1 MKRATKRK
9 RRKKSAVGREET
21 TTQVPERE
29 ERQTAPE
36 RKRRKKSEADKDE
49 ERTKRQKPAGRTLSP
64 LPPLNQ
70 GGVDYI
76 ITTSHFVSLG
86 MLNALCQL
94 VLPTYTFVSL
104 NVVNFGNLRVG
115 DLCPVEANDAVT
127 GHIISTTIGG
137 KNGKPKQQCITIS
150 NAMDLKSFK
159 LDIDELISEFT
170 ENNLTTLADM
180 KRVWLSR
187 KFSFIFEASPSTN
200 LAIFMQSL
208 YSHSIGYMVSTASL
222 SHRLGGLYCLYC
234 LHEVQPFKPP
244 FKIYLSLGEL
254 KRLRNLVIDVKEKGI
269 KVASALVKKMLE
281 RNVFLFGFVDINDG
295 SVTERVNELTDI
307 QNARVQVAHK
317 KLFSNT
323 RIENFIHTDLGM
335 ELDVH
340 VLKKMSTDYAVAK
353 ELAIKEASELV
364 DVQNIKH
371 IAENKKL
378 IGEMVEKTAQDWN
391 TQKESFYQQTGL
403 NQAAGEGPQLSK
415 DKENFE
421 QQDDVNF
428 EQEDNEHFG
437 QEKDGEN
444 IEQPEDDEKF
454 GDELE
459 RQMLYGE
466 EL

>member
-1 MKRATKRK
+1 
-9 RRKKSAVGREET
+9 
-21 TTQVPERE
+21 
-29 ERQTAPE
+29 
-36 RKRRKKSEADKDE
+36 
-49 ERTKRQKPAGRTLSP
+49 
-64 LPPLNQ
+64 
-70 GGVDYI
+70 
-76 ITTSHFVSLG
+76 
-86 MLNALCQL
+86 
-94 VLPTYTFVSL
+94 
-104 NVVNFGNLRVG
+104 
-115 DLCPVEANDAVT
+115 
-127 GHIISTTIGG
+127 
-137 KNGKPKQQCITIS
+137 
-150 NAMDLKSFK
+150 MDLKSFK

-208 YSHSIGYMVSTASL
+208 YAHSIETSSKGEKMVEEEKGMGSEGKGNGGGGGEREMSGGGEGEVTVARERKWEGGYMVSTASL

-295 SVTERVNELTDI
+295 SVTER
-307 QNARVQVAHK
+307 
-317 KLFSNT
+317 
-323 RIENFIHTDLGM
+323 GM
-335 ELDVH
+335 ELDVD

-403 NQAAGEGPQLSK
+403 NQAAGEGPQLWK

-444 IEQPEDDEKF
+444 IEQPEDE
-454 GDELE
+454 
-459 RQMLYGE
+459 
-466 EL
+466 

>member
-1 MKRATKRK
+1 
-9 RRKKSAVGREET
+9 
-21 TTQVPERE
+21 
-29 ERQTAPE
+29 
-36 RKRRKKSEADKDE
+36 
-49 ERTKRQKPAGRTLSP
+49 
-64 LPPLNQ
+64 
-70 GGVDYI
+70 
-76 ITTSHFVSLG
+76 
-86 MLNALCQL
+86 
-94 VLPTYTFVSL
+94 
-104 NVVNFGNLRVG
+104 
-115 DLCPVEANDAVT
+115 
-127 GHIISTTIGG
+127 
-137 KNGKPKQQCITIS
+137 
-150 NAMDLKSFK
+150 MDLKSFK
-159 LDIDELISEFT
+159 LDIDELISEFS

-180 KRVWLSR
+180 KRVWLLR

-208 YSHSIGYMVSTASL
+208 YAHSIGYMVSTASL

-254 KRLRNLVIDVKEKGI
+254 KRLRNLVIDVREKGI

-323 RIENFIHTDLGM
+323 RIENFIHMDLGM
-335 ELDVH
+335 ELDVD

-353 ELAIKEASELV
+353 ELAIKEASEVV

-378 IGEMVEKTAQDWN
+378 IGETVEKTAQDWN

-421 QQDDVNF
+421 QQEDDVNF
-428 EQEDNEHFG
+428 EQEGNEHFG

-459 RQMLYGE
+459 QQMLSGE

>member
-1 MKRATKRK
+1 MLILC
-9 RRKKSAVGREET
+9 S
-21 TTQVPERE
+21 
-29 ERQTAPE
+29 
-36 RKRRKKSEADKDE
+36 
-49 ERTKRQKPAGRTLSP
+49 
-64 LPPLNQ
+64 
-70 GGVDYI
+70 
-76 ITTSHFVSLG
+76 SL
-86 MLNALCQL
+86 
-94 VLPTYTFVSL
+94 T
-104 NVVNFGNLRVG
+104 R
-115 DLCPVEANDAVT
+115 
-127 GHIISTTIGG
+127 
-137 KNGKPKQQCITIS
+137 
-150 NAMDLKSFK
+150 
-159 LDIDELISEFT
+159 
-170 ENNLTTLADM
+170 
-180 KRVWLSR
+180 
-187 KFSFIFEASPSTN
+187 FES
-200 LAIFMQSL
+200 IQSL
-208 YSHSIGYMVSTASL
+208 SSW
-222 SHRLGGLYCLYC
+222 
-234 LHEVQPFKPP
+234 
-244 FKIYLSLGEL
+244 EL

-295 SVTERVNELTDI
+295 SVTER
-307 QNARVQVAHK
+307 
-317 KLFSNT
+317 
-323 RIENFIHTDLGM
+323 GM

-459 RQMLYGE
+459 QQMLYGE

>member
-1 MKRATKRK
+1 
-9 RRKKSAVGREET
+9 
-21 TTQVPERE
+21 
-29 ERQTAPE
+29 
-36 RKRRKKSEADKDE
+36 
-49 ERTKRQKPAGRTLSP
+49 
-64 LPPLNQ
+64 
-70 GGVDYI
+70 
-76 ITTSHFVSLG
+76 
-86 MLNALCQL
+86 
-94 VLPTYTFVSL
+94 
-104 NVVNFGNLRVG
+104 
-115 DLCPVEANDAVT
+115 
-127 GHIISTTIGG
+127 
-137 KNGKPKQQCITIS
+137 
-150 NAMDLKSFK
+150 MDLKSFK
-159 LDIDELISEFT
+159 LDIDELISEFS

-208 YSHSIGYMVSTASL
+208 YAHSI
-222 SHRLGGLYCLYC
+222 
-234 LHEVQPFKPP
+234 
-244 FKIYLSLGEL
+244 GEL
-254 KRLRNLVIDVKEKGI
+254 KRLRNLVIDVREKGI

-307 QNARVQVAHK
+307 HNARVQVAHK

-323 RIENFIHTDLGM
+323 RIENFIHMDLGM
-335 ELDVH
+335 ELDVD

-353 ELAIKEASELV
+353 ELAIKEASEVV

-421 QQDDVNF
+421 QQEDDVNF
-428 EQEDNEHFG
+428 EQEGNEHFG

-459 RQMLYGE
+459 RQMLSGE